1 MRIVITKNGKTIV
14 KELDEETSD
23 NKFERSK
30 SKYDQSSS
38 YTKLP
43 IIYKNN
49 EELFKKYTYK
59 NNKFLKDILKYRETF
74 QNKRSS
80 SVVEKNVIDSFYNR
94 DESKINLDELNKA
107 KRLKISHPKIN
118 MTQAFLDKYDNFDSS
133 IKNKVNELHNN
144 LDNNSNSNDQSED
157 KYKNNEDNKNIDSN
171 MQQSFGNIFQNKSPS
186 MNGSINNF
194 YSNYGLNL
202 SSLTANKNKK
212 INIGNIISK
221 NNLINLRKQISK
233 YNKGYD
239 DARFPL
245 NEENM
250 RSYNFRSRYEN
261 KQMTEDDM
269 DLILNYS
276 INSDKF
282 NIIKYFQQE
291 KNISHQYFENLVKY
305 DEQQMYKLNKICQLI
320 FHRKEN
326 DDKNF
331 SLKYYELN
339 KDKKIDRQKGNQNI
353 KDLQTI
359 IKKSNSILDDYN
371 ILQKNHRFWRKHA
384 FKEDV
389 MKIKE
394 KYWDKYK
401 VDRFLKNQQKM
412 KIKGL
417 LDIRINPEAIINKK
431 LFSSQSTPDIFY
443 KTKI

>member
-14 KELDEETSD
+14 KELDEETAD
-23 NKFERSK
+23 NKFDKSK
-30 SKYDQSSS
+30 SKYNQSSS

-43 IIYKNN
+43 IIYSNN
-49 EELFKKYTYK
+49 EELFKKYTSK

-80 SVVEKNVIDSFYNR
+80 SVVDRNVIDSFYNR
-94 DESKINLDELNKA
+94 DESKVNLNELNKA

-118 MTQAFLDKYDNFDSS
+118 MTQAFLDKYDDFDSS
-133 IKNKVNELHNN
+133 FKNKVNDLHNSLN
-144 LDNNSNSNDQSED
+144 NNSTVIDQSGD
-157 KYKNNEDNKNIDSN
+157 KYKNNEDNKNMDSN
-171 MQQSFGNIFQNKSPS
+171 MQQSFGNIYQNKNQS
-186 MNGSINNF
+186 MNGTINNY
-194 YSNYGLNL
+194 YSNYGLNS
-202 SSLTANKNKK
+202 SSLISNKNKK
-212 INIGNIISK
+212 ISIGNIISK
-221 NNLINLRKQISK
+221 NNLINLRKQISQ

-239 DARFPL
+239 DTRFPL

-261 KQMTEDDM
+261 KQMTEDDI

-291 KNISHQYFENLVKY
+291 KNISPQYYENLVKY

-326 DDKNF
+326 DSKNF
-331 SLKYYELN
+331 NLKYYELN
-339 KDKKIDRQKGNQNI
+339 KDKKIDRQKGNQSI

-359 IKKSNSILDDYN
+359 IKRSNSILYDYN
-371 ILQKNHRFWRKHA
+371 VLKKNHGFWMKHQ
-384 FKEDV
+384 FQEDV

-394 KYWDKYK
+394 KYWDKYN
-401 VDRFLKNQQKM
+401 VDRFLKNREKM

-417 LDIRINPEAIINKK
+417 LNTSKNSEAILNKK

>member
-14 KELDEETSD
+14 KELDEETAD
-23 NKFERSK
+23 NKFDKSK
-30 SKYDQSSS
+30 SKYNQSSS

-43 IIYKNN
+43 IIYSNN
-49 EELFKKYTYK
+49 EELFKKYTSK

-80 SVVEKNVIDSFYNR
+80 SVVDRNVIDSFYNR
-94 DESKINLDELNKA
+94 DESKVNLNELNKA

-118 MTQAFLDKYDNFDSS
+118 MTQAFLDKYDDFDSS
-133 IKNKVNELHNN
+133 FKNKVNDLHNSLN
-144 LDNNSNSNDQSED
+144 NNSTVIDQSGD
-157 KYKNNEDNKNIDSN
+157 KYKNNEDNKNMDSN
-171 MQQSFGNIFQNKSPS
+171 MQQSFGNIYQNKNQS
-186 MNGSINNF
+186 MNGTINNY
-194 YSNYGLNL
+194 YSNYGLNS
-202 SSLTANKNKK
+202 SSLISNKNKK
-212 INIGNIISK
+212 ISIGNIISK
-221 NNLINLRKQISK
+221 NNLINLRKQISQ

-239 DARFPL
+239 DTRFPL

-261 KQMTEDDM
+261 KQMTEDDI

-276 INSDKF
+276 INPDKF

-291 KNISHQYFENLVKY
+291 KNISPQYYENLVKY

-326 DDKNF
+326 DSKNF
-331 SLKYYELN
+331 NLKYYELN
-339 KDKKIDRQKGNQNI
+339 KDKKIDRQKGNQSI

-359 IKKSNSILDDYN
+359 IKRSNSILYDYN
-371 ILQKNHRFWRKHA
+371 VLKKNHGFWRKHQ
-384 FKEDV
+384 FQEDV

-394 KYWDKYK
+394 KYWDKYN
-401 VDRFLKNQQKM
+401 VDRFLKNREKM

-417 LDIRINPEAIINKK
+417 LNTSKNSEAILNKK

>member
-14 KELDEETSD
+14 KELDEETAD
-23 NKFERSK
+23 NKFDKSK
-30 SKYDQSSS
+30 SKYNQSSS

-43 IIYKNN
+43 IIYSNN
-49 EELFKKYTYK
+49 EELFKKYTSK

-80 SVVEKNVIDSFYNR
+80 SVVDRNVIDSFYNR
-94 DESKINLDELNKA
+94 DESKVNLNELNKA

-118 MTQAFLDKYDNFDSS
+118 MTQAFLDKYDDFDSS
-133 IKNKVNELHNN
+133 FKNKVNDLHNSLN
-144 LDNNSNSNDQSED
+144 NNSTVIDQSGD
-157 KYKNNEDNKNIDSN
+157 KYKNNEDNKNMDSN
-171 MQQSFGNIFQNKSPS
+171 MQQSFGNIYQNKNQS
-186 MNGSINNF
+186 MNGTINNY
-194 YSNYGLNL
+194 YSNYGLNS
-202 SSLTANKNKK
+202 SSLISNKNKK
-212 INIGNIISK
+212 ISIGNIISK
-221 NNLINLRKQISK
+221 NNLINLRKQISQ

-239 DARFPL
+239 DTRFPL

-261 KQMTEDDM
+261 KQMTEDGI

-291 KNISHQYFENLVKY
+291 KNISPQYYENLVKY

-326 DDKNF
+326 DSKNF
-331 SLKYYELN
+331 NLKYYELN
-339 KDKKIDRQKGNQNI
+339 KDKKIDRQKGNQSI

-359 IKKSNSILDDYN
+359 IKRSNSILDDYN
-371 ILQKNHRFWRKHA
+371 VLKKNHGFWRKHQ
-384 FKEDV
+384 FQEDV

-394 KYWDKYK
+394 KYWDKYN
-401 VDRFLKNQQKM
+401 VDRFLKNREKM

-417 LDIRINPEAIINKK
+417 LNTSKNSEAILNKK

>member
-14 KELDEETSD
+14 KELDEETAD
-23 NKFERSK
+23 NKFDKSK
-30 SKYDQSSS
+30 SKYNQSSS

-43 IIYKNN
+43 IIYSNN
-49 EELFKKYTYK
+49 EELFKKYTSK

-80 SVVEKNVIDSFYNR
+80 SVVDRNVIDSFYNR
-94 DESKINLDELNKA
+94 DESKVNLNELNKA

-118 MTQAFLDKYDNFDSS
+118 MTQAFLDKYDDFDSS
-133 IKNKVNELHNN
+133 FKNKVNDLHNSLN
-144 LDNNSNSNDQSED
+144 NNSTVIDQSGD
-157 KYKNNEDNKNIDSN
+157 KYKNNEDNKNMDSN
-171 MQQSFGNIFQNKSPS
+171 MQQSFGNIYQNKNQS
-186 MNGSINNF
+186 MNGTINNY
-194 YSNYGLNL
+194 YSNYGLNS
-202 SSLTANKNKK
+202 SSLISNKNKK
-212 INIGNIISK
+212 ISIGNIISK
-221 NNLINLRKQISK
+221 NNLINLRKQISQ

-239 DARFPL
+239 DTRFPL

-261 KQMTEDDM
+261 KQMTEDDI

-291 KNISHQYFENLVKY
+291 KNISPQYYENLVKY

-326 DDKNF
+326 DSKNF
-331 SLKYYELN
+331 NLKYYELN
-339 KDKKIDRQKGNQNI
+339 KDKKIDSQKGNQSI

-359 IKKSNSILDDYN
+359 IKRSNSILDDYN
-371 ILQKNHRFWRKHA
+371 VLKKNHGFWRKHQ
-384 FKEDV
+384 FQEDV

-394 KYWDKYK
+394 KYWDKYN
-401 VDRFLKNQQKM
+401 VDRFLKNREKM

-417 LDIRINPEAIINKK
+417 LNTSKNSEAILNKK

>member
-14 KELDEETSD
+14 KELDEETAD
-23 NKFERSK
+23 NKFDKSK
-30 SKYDQSSS
+30 SKYNQSSS

-43 IIYKNN
+43 IIYSNN
-49 EELFKKYTYK
+49 EELFKKYTSK

-80 SVVEKNVIDSFYNR
+80 SVVDRNVIDSFYNR
-94 DESKINLDELNKA
+94 DESKVNLNELNKA

-118 MTQAFLDKYDNFDSS
+118 MTQAFLDKYDDFDSS
-133 IKNKVNELHNN
+133 FKNKVNDLHNSLN
-144 LDNNSNSNDQSED
+144 NNSTVIDQSGD
-157 KYKNNEDNKNIDSN
+157 KYKNNEDNKNMDSN
-171 MQQSFGNIFQNKSPS
+171 MQQSFGNIYQNKNQS
-186 MNGSINNF
+186 MNGTINNY
-194 YSNYGLNL
+194 YSNYGLNS
-202 SSLTANKNKK
+202 SSLISNKNKK
-212 INIGNIISK
+212 ISIGNIISK
-221 NNLINLRKQISK
+221 NNLINLRKQISQ

-239 DARFPL
+239 DTRFPL

-261 KQMTEDDM
+261 KQMTEDDI

-276 INSDKF
+276 INPDKF

-291 KNISHQYFENLVKY
+291 KNISPQYFENLVKY

-326 DDKNF
+326 DSKNF
-331 SLKYYELN
+331 NLKYYELN
-339 KDKKIDRQKGNQNI
+339 KDKKIDRQKGNQSI

-359 IKKSNSILDDYN
+359 IKRSNSILYDYN
-371 ILQKNHRFWRKHA
+371 VLKKNHGFWRKHQ
-384 FKEDV
+384 FQEDV

-394 KYWDKYK
+394 KYWDKYN
-401 VDRFLKNQQKM
+401 VDRFLKNREKM

-417 LDIRINPEAIINKK
+417 LNTSKNSEAILNKK

>member
-14 KELDEETSD
+14 KELDEETAD
-23 NKFERSK
+23 NKFDKSK
-30 SKYDQSSS
+30 SKYNQSSS

-43 IIYKNN
+43 IIYSNN
-49 EELFKKYTYK
+49 EELFKKYTSK

-80 SVVEKNVIDSFYNR
+80 SVVDRNVIDSFYNR
-94 DESKINLDELNKA
+94 DESKVNLNELNKA

-118 MTQAFLDKYDNFDSS
+118 MTQAFLDKYDDFDSS
-133 IKNKVNELHNN
+133 FKNKVNDLHNSLN
-144 LDNNSNSNDQSED
+144 NNSTVIDQSGD
-157 KYKNNEDNKNIDSN
+157 KYKNNEDNKNMDSN
-171 MQQSFGNIFQNKSPS
+171 MQQSFGNIYQNKNQS
-186 MNGSINNF
+186 MNGTINNY
-194 YSNYGLNL
+194 YSNYGLNS
-202 SSLTANKNKK
+202 SSLISNKNKK
-212 INIGNIISK
+212 ISIGNIISR
-221 NNLINLRKQISK
+221 NNLINLRKQISQ

-239 DARFPL
+239 DTRFPL

-261 KQMTEDDM
+261 KQMTEDDI

-291 KNISHQYFENLVKY
+291 KNISPQYYENLVKY

-326 DDKNF
+326 DTKNF
-331 SLKYYELN
+331 NLKYYELN
-339 KDKKIDRQKGNQNI
+339 KDKKIDSQKGNQSI

-359 IKKSNSILDDYN
+359 IKRSNSILDDYN
-371 ILQKNHRFWRKHA
+371 VLKKNHGFWRKHQ
-384 FKEDV
+384 FQEDV

-394 KYWDKYK
+394 KYWDKYN
-401 VDRFLKNQQKM
+401 VDRFLKNREKM

-417 LDIRINPEAIINKK
+417 LNTSKNSEAILNKK

>member
-14 KELDEETSD
+14 KELDEETAD
-23 NKFERSK
+23 NKFDKSRSK
-30 SKYDQSSS
+30 YNQSSS

-43 IIYKNN
+43 IIYSNN
-49 EELFKKYTYK
+49 EELFKKYTSK

-80 SVVEKNVIDSFYNR
+80 SVVDRNVIDSFYNR
-94 DESKINLDELNKA
+94 DESKVNLNELNKA

-118 MTQAFLDKYDNFDSS
+118 MTQAFLDKYDDFDSS
-133 IKNKVNELHNN
+133 FKNKVNDLHNSLN
-144 LDNNSNSNDQSED
+144 NNSTVIDQSGD
-157 KYKNNEDNKNIDSN
+157 KYKNNEDNKNMDSN
-171 MQQSFGNIFQNKSPS
+171 MQQSFGNIYQNKNQS
-186 MNGSINNF
+186 MNGTINNY
-194 YSNYGLNL
+194 YSNYGLNS
-202 SSLTANKNKK
+202 SSLISNKNKK
-212 INIGNIISK
+212 ISIGNIISK
-221 NNLINLRKQISK
+221 NNLINLRKQISQ

-239 DARFPL
+239 DTRFPL

-261 KQMTEDDM
+261 KQMTEDDI

-291 KNISHQYFENLVKY
+291 KNISPQYYENLVKY

-326 DDKNF
+326 DSKNF
-331 SLKYYELN
+331 NLKYYELN
-339 KDKKIDRQKGNQNI
+339 KDKKIDRQKGNQSI

-359 IKKSNSILDDYN
+359 IKRSNSILYDYN
-371 ILQKNHRFWRKHA
+371 VLKKNHGFWRKHQ
-384 FKEDV
+384 FQEDV

-394 KYWDKYK
+394 KYWDKYN
-401 VDRFLKNQQKM
+401 VDRFLKNREKM

-417 LDIRINPEAIINKK
+417 LNTSKNSEAILNKK

>member
-14 KELDEETSD
+14 KELDEETAD
-23 NKFERSK
+23 NKFDKSK
-30 SKYDQSSS
+30 SKYNQSSS

-43 IIYKNN
+43 IIYSNN
-49 EELFKKYTYK
+49 EELFKKYTSK

-80 SVVEKNVIDSFYNR
+80 SVVDRNVIDSFYNR
-94 DESKINLDELNKA
+94 DESKVNLNELNKA

-118 MTQAFLDKYDNFDSS
+118 MTQAFLDKYDDFDSS
-133 IKNKVNELHNN
+133 FKNKVNDLHNSLN
-144 LDNNSNSNDQSED
+144 NNSTVIDQSGD
-157 KYKNNEDNKNIDSN
+157 KYKNNEDNKNMDSN
-171 MQQSFGNIFQNKSPS
+171 MQQSFGNIYQNKNQS
-186 MNGSINNF
+186 MNGTINNY
-194 YSNYGLNL
+194 YSNYGLNS
-202 SSLTANKNKK
+202 SSLISNKNKK
-212 INIGNIISK
+212 ISIGNIISK
-221 NNLINLRKQISK
+221 NNLINLRKQISQ

-239 DARFPL
+239 DTRFPL

-261 KQMTEDDM
+261 KQMTEDDI

-276 INSDKF
+276 INPDKF

-291 KNISHQYFENLVKY
+291 KNISPQYYENLVKY

-326 DDKNF
+326 DSKNF
-331 SLKYYELN
+331 NLKYYELN
-339 KDKKIDRQKGNQNI
+339 KDKKIDRQKGNQSI

-359 IKKSNSILDDYN
+359 IKRSNSILDDYN
-371 ILQKNHRFWRKHA
+371 VLKKNHGFWRKHQ
-384 FKEDV
+384 FQEDV

-394 KYWDKYK
+394 KYWDKYN
-401 VDRFLKNQQKM
+401 VDRFLKNREKM

-417 LDIRINPEAIINKK
+417 LNTSKNSEAILNKK

>member
-14 KELDEETSD
+14 QELDDEISD
-23 NKFERSK
+23 NKFEKSK
-30 SKYDQSSS
+30 SKYNQSSS

-43 IIYKNN
+43 IIYSNN
-49 EELFKKYTYK
+49 EELFKKYTSK
-59 NNKFLKDILKYRETF
+59 NNKFVKDILKYRETF

-80 SVVEKNVIDSFYNR
+80 SVVDRNVIDSFYNR
-94 DESKINLDELNKA
+94 DESKINLNELNKA

-118 MTQAFLDKYDNFDSS
+118 MTQEFLYKYDDFDSS
-133 IKNKVNELHNN
+133 FKNKVNELHNSLN
-144 LDNNSNSNDQSED
+144 KNSNIIDQSGD
-157 KYKNNEDNKNIDSN
+157 KYKNNEDNKNMDSN

-186 MNGSINNF
+186 VNGSINNY
-194 YSNYGLNL
+194 YSNYGLN
-202 SSLTANKNKK
+202 STSLASNKNKK

-221 NNLINLRKQISK
+221 NNLINLRKQMSQ

-239 DARFPL
+239 DTRFPL

-261 KQMTEDDM
+261 KQMTEDDI

-291 KNISHQYFENLVKY
+291 KNISPQYFENLVKY

-331 SLKYYELN
+331 NLKYYELN
-339 KDKKIDRQKGNQNI
+339 KDKKIDRQKGSQSI
-353 KDLQTI
+353 EDLQTI

-371 ILQKNHRFWRKHA
+371 ILKKNHCFWRKHA

-389 MKIKE
+389 MKIKK
-394 KYWDKYK
+394 KYWDKYN
-401 VDRFLKNQQKM
+401 VDRFLKNRQRM
-412 KIKGL
+412 KINGL
-417 LDIRINPEAIINKK
+417 LNTSQNSDAIINKK

>member
-14 KELDEETSD
+14 KELDEEATE
-23 NKFERSK
+23 NKFEKSK
-30 SKYDQSSS
+30 SKYNQSSS

-43 IIYKNN
+43 IIYTNN
-49 EELFKKYTYK
+49 EELFKKYTSK

-80 SVVEKNVIDSFYNR
+80 SVVDKNVIDSFYNR
-94 DESKINLDELNKA
+94 DESKVNLNELNKA

-118 MTQAFLDKYDNFDSS
+118 MSQAFLDKYDDFGSS
-133 IKNKVNELHNN
+133 FKNKVNELHNN
-144 LDNNSNSNDQSED
+144 LNNSNIIDQSGD
-157 KYKNNEDNKNIDSN
+157 KYKNNEDNKN
-171 MQQSFGNIFQNKSPS
+171 MEQSFGNIFPNKNPS
-186 MNGSINNF
+186 MNGSINNY
-194 YSNYGLNL
+194 YSNYGLNS
-202 SSLTANKNKK
+202 SSLISNKNKK

-233 YNKGYD
+233 YNKGHD
-239 DARFPL
+239 DTRFPL

-250 RSYNFRSRYEN
+250 RSFNFRSRYEN
-261 KQMTEDDM
+261 KQMTEDDI

-282 NIIKYFQQE
+282 NLIKYFQQE
-291 KNISHQYFENLVKY
+291 KNISPQYFENLVKY

-326 DDKNF
+326 DNKNF
-331 SLKYYELN
+331 NLKYYELN

-359 IKKSNSILDDYN
+359 IKRSNSILDDYN
-371 ILQKNHRFWRKHA
+371 ILKKNHSFWRKNA

-389 MKIKE
+389 MKIK
-394 KYWDKYK
+394 KIYWDKYN
-401 VDRFLKNQQKM
+401 VDRFLKNRQR
-412 KIKGL
+412 ININNGL
-417 LDIRINPEAIINKK
+417 LNTSKNSEAIINKK
-431 LFSSQSTPDIFY
+431 LFSSQSTPDIFH
-443 KTKI
+443 KSDI

>member
-14 KELDEETSD
+14 KELDEETAD
-23 NKFERSK
+23 NKFDKSK
-30 SKYDQSSS
+30 SKYNQSSS

-43 IIYKNN
+43 IIYSNN
-49 EELFKKYTYK
+49 EELFKKYTSK

-80 SVVEKNVIDSFYNR
+80 SVVDRNVIDSFYNR
-94 DESKINLDELNKA
+94 DESKVNLNELNKA

-118 MTQAFLDKYDNFDSS
+118 MTQAFLDKYDDFDSS
-133 IKNKVNELHNN
+133 FKNKVNDLHNSLN
-144 LDNNSNSNDQSED
+144 NNSTVIDQSGD
-157 KYKNNEDNKNIDSN
+157 KYKNNEDNKNMDSN
-171 MQQSFGNIFQNKSPS
+171 MQQSFGNIYQNKNQS
-186 MNGSINNF
+186 MNGTINNY
-194 YSNYGLNL
+194 YSNYGLNS
-202 SSLTANKNKK
+202 SSLISNKNKK
-212 INIGNIISK
+212 ISIGNIISK
-221 NNLINLRKQISK
+221 NNLINLRKQISQ

-239 DARFPL
+239 DTRFPL

-261 KQMTEDDM
+261 KQMTEDDI

-291 KNISHQYFENLVKY
+291 KNISPQYFENLVKY

-326 DDKNF
+326 DSKNF
-331 SLKYYELN
+331 NLKYYELN
-339 KDKKIDRQKGNQNI
+339 KDKKIDRQKGNQSI

-359 IKKSNSILDDYN
+359 IKRSNSILYDYN
-371 ILQKNHRFWRKHA
+371 VLKKNHGFWRKHQ
-384 FKEDV
+384 FQEDV

-394 KYWDKYK
+394 KYWDKYN
-401 VDRFLKNQQKM
+401 VDRFLKNREKM

-417 LDIRINPEAIINKK
+417 LNTSKNSEAILNKK

>member
-14 KELDEETSD
+14 KELDEETAD
-23 NKFERSK
+23 NKFDKSK
-30 SKYDQSSS
+30 SKYNQSSS

-43 IIYKNN
+43 IIYSNN
-49 EELFKKYTYK
+49 EELFKKYTSK

-80 SVVEKNVIDSFYNR
+80 SVVDRNVIDSFYNR
-94 DESKINLDELNKA
+94 DESKVNLNELNKA

-118 MTQAFLDKYDNFDSS
+118 MTQAFLDKYDDFDSS
-133 IKNKVNELHNN
+133 FKNKVNDLHNSLN
-144 LDNNSNSNDQSED
+144 NNSTVIDQSGD
-157 KYKNNEDNKNIDSN
+157 KYKNNEDNKNMDSN
-171 MQQSFGNIFQNKSPS
+171 MQQSFGNIYQNKNQS
-186 MNGSINNF
+186 MNGTINNY
-194 YSNYGLNL
+194 YSNYGLNS
-202 SSLTANKNKK
+202 SSLISNKNKK
-212 INIGNIISK
+212 ISIGNIISK
-221 NNLINLRKQISK
+221 NNLINLRKQISQ

-239 DARFPL
+239 DTRFPL

-261 KQMTEDDM
+261 KQMTEDDI

-276 INSDKF
+276 INPDKF

-291 KNISHQYFENLVKY
+291 KNISPQYYENLVKY

-326 DDKNF
+326 DTKNF
-331 SLKYYELN
+331 NLKYYELN
-339 KDKKIDRQKGNQNI
+339 KDKKIDRQKGNQSI

-359 IKKSNSILDDYN
+359 IKRSNSILDDYN
-371 ILQKNHRFWRKHA
+371 VLKKNHGFWRKHQ
-384 FKEDV
+384 FQEDV

-394 KYWDKYK
+394 KYWDKYN
-401 VDRFLKNQQKM
+401 VDRFLKNREKM

-417 LDIRINPEAIINKK
+417 LNTSKNSEAILNKK

>member
-14 KELDEETSD
+14 KELDEETAD
-23 NKFERSK
+23 NKFDKSK
-30 SKYDQSSS
+30 SKYNQSSS

-43 IIYKNN
+43 IIYSNN
-49 EELFKKYTYK
+49 EELFKKYTSK

-80 SVVEKNVIDSFYNR
+80 SVVDRNVIDSFYNR
-94 DESKINLDELNKA
+94 DESKVNLNELNKA

-118 MTQAFLDKYDNFDSS
+118 MTQAFLDKYDDFDSS
-133 IKNKVNELHNN
+133 FKNKVNDLHNSLN
-144 LDNNSNSNDQSED
+144 NNSTVIDQSGD
-157 KYKNNEDNKNIDSN
+157 KYKNNEDNKNMDSN
-171 MQQSFGNIFQNKSPS
+171 MQQSFGNIYQNKNQS
-186 MNGSINNF
+186 MNGTINNY
-194 YSNYGLNL
+194 YSNYGLNS
-202 SSLTANKNKK
+202 SSLISNKNKK
-212 INIGNIISK
+212 ISIGNIISK
-221 NNLINLRKQISK
+221 NNLINLRKQISQ

-239 DARFPL
+239 DTRFPL

-261 KQMTEDDM
+261 KQMTEDDI

-291 KNISHQYFENLVKY
+291 KNISPQYYENLVKY

-326 DDKNF
+326 DSKNF
-331 SLKYYELN
+331 NLKYYELN
-339 KDKKIDRQKGNQNI
+339 KDKKIDRQKGNQSI

-359 IKKSNSILDDYN
+359 IKRSNSILDDYN
-371 ILQKNHRFWRKHA
+371 VLKKNHGFWRKHQ
-384 FKEDV
+384 FQEDV

-394 KYWDKYK
+394 KYWDKYN
-401 VDRFLKNQQKM
+401 VDRFLKNREKM

-417 LDIRINPEAIINKK
+417 LNTSKNSEAIPNKK

>member
-14 KELDEETSD
+14 KELDEETAD
-23 NKFERSK
+23 NKFDKSK
-30 SKYDQSSS
+30 SKYNQPSS

-43 IIYKNN
+43 IIYSNN
-49 EELFKKYTYK
+49 EELFKKYTSK

-80 SVVEKNVIDSFYNR
+80 SVVDRNVIDSFYNR
-94 DESKINLDELNKA
+94 DESKVNLNELNKA

-118 MTQAFLDKYDNFDSS
+118 MTQAFLDKYDDFDSS
-133 IKNKVNELHNN
+133 FKNKVNDLHNSLN
-144 LDNNSNSNDQSED
+144 NNSTVIDQSGD
-157 KYKNNEDNKNIDSN
+157 KYKNNEDNKNMDSN
-171 MQQSFGNIFQNKSPS
+171 MQQSFGNIYQNKNQS
-186 MNGSINNF
+186 MNGTINNY
-194 YSNYGLNL
+194 YSNYGLNS
-202 SSLTANKNKK
+202 SSLISNKNKK
-212 INIGNIISK
+212 ISIGNIISK
-221 NNLINLRKQISK
+221 NNLINLRKQISQ

-239 DARFPL
+239 DTRFPL

-261 KQMTEDDM
+261 KQMTEDDI

-291 KNISHQYFENLVKY
+291 KNISPQYYENLVKY

-326 DDKNF
+326 DSKNF
-331 SLKYYELN
+331 NLKYYELN
-339 KDKKIDRQKGNQNI
+339 KDKKIDSQKGNQSI

-359 IKKSNSILDDYN
+359 IKRSNSILDDYN
-371 ILQKNHRFWRKHA
+371 VLKKNHGFWRKHQ
-384 FKEDV
+384 FQEDV

-394 KYWDKYK
+394 KYWDKYN
-401 VDRFLKNQQKM
+401 VDRFLKNREKM

-417 LDIRINPEAIINKK
+417 LNTSKNSEAILNKK

>member
-14 KELDEETSD
+14 KELDEETAD
-23 NKFERSK
+23 NKFDKSK
-30 SKYDQSSS
+30 SKYNQSSS

-43 IIYKNN
+43 IIYSNN
-49 EELFKKYTYK
+49 EELFKKYTSK
-59 NNKFLKDILKYRETF
+59 NNKFLKEILKYRETF

-80 SVVEKNVIDSFYNR
+80 SVVDRNVIDSFYNR
-94 DESKINLDELNKA
+94 DESKVNLNELNKA

-118 MTQAFLDKYDNFDSS
+118 MTQAFLDKYDDFDSS
-133 IKNKVNELHNN
+133 FKNKVNDLHNSLN
-144 LDNNSNSNDQSED
+144 NNSTVIDQSGD
-157 KYKNNEDNKNIDSN
+157 KYKNNEDNKNMDSN
-171 MQQSFGNIFQNKSPS
+171 MQQSFGNIYQNKNQS
-186 MNGSINNF
+186 MNGTINNY
-194 YSNYGLNL
+194 YSNYGLNS
-202 SSLTANKNKK
+202 SSLISNKNKK
-212 INIGNIISK
+212 ISIGNIISK
-221 NNLINLRKQISK
+221 NNLINLRKQISQ

-239 DARFPL
+239 DTRFPL

-261 KQMTEDDM
+261 KQMTEDDI

-291 KNISHQYFENLVKY
+291 KNISPQYYENLVKY

-326 DDKNF
+326 DSKNF
-331 SLKYYELN
+331 NLKYYELN
-339 KDKKIDRQKGNQNI
+339 KDKKIDRQKGNQSI

-359 IKKSNSILDDYN
+359 IKRSNSILYDYN
-371 ILQKNHRFWRKHA
+371 VLKKNHGFWRKHQ
-384 FKEDV
+384 FQEDV

-394 KYWDKYK
+394 KYWDKYN
-401 VDRFLKNQQKM
+401 VDRFLKNREKM

-417 LDIRINPEAIINKK
+417 LNTSKNSEAILNKK

>member
-14 KELDEETSD
+14 KELDEETAD
-23 NKFERSK
+23 NKFDKSK
-30 SKYDQSSS
+30 SKYNQSSS

-43 IIYKNN
+43 IIYSNN
-49 EELFKKYTYK
+49 EELFKKYTSK

-80 SVVEKNVIDSFYNR
+80 SVVDRNVIDSFYNR
-94 DESKINLDELNKA
+94 DESKVNLNELNKA

-118 MTQAFLDKYDNFDSS
+118 MTQAFLDKYDDFDSS
-133 IKNKVNELHNN
+133 FKNKVNDLHNSLN
-144 LDNNSNSNDQSED
+144 NNSTVIDQSGD
-157 KYKNNEDNKNIDSN
+157 KYKNNEDNKNMDSN
-171 MQQSFGNIFQNKSPS
+171 MQQSFGNIYQNKNQS
-186 MNGSINNF
+186 MNGTINNY
-194 YSNYGLNL
+194 YSNYGLNS
-202 SSLTANKNKK
+202 SSLISNKNKK
-212 INIGNIISK
+212 ISIGNIISK
-221 NNLINLRKQISK
+221 NNLINLRKQISQ

-239 DARFPL
+239 DTRFPL

-261 KQMTEDDM
+261 KQMTEDDI

-291 KNISHQYFENLVKY
+291 KNISPQYYENLVKY

-326 DDKNF
+326 DSKNF
-331 SLKYYELN
+331 NLKYYELN
-339 KDKKIDRQKGNQNI
+339 KDKKIDRQKGNQSI

-359 IKKSNSILDDYN
+359 IKRSNSILDDYN
-371 ILQKNHRFWRKHA
+371 VLKKNHGFWRKHQ
-384 FKEDV
+384 FQEDV

-394 KYWDKYK
+394 KYWDKYN
-401 VDRFLKNQQKM
+401 VDRFLKNREKM

-417 LDIRINPEAIINKK
+417 LNTSKNSEAILNKK

>member
-14 KELDEETSD
+14 KELDEEATE
-23 NKFERSK
+23 NKFEKSK
-30 SKYDQSSS
+30 SKYNQSSS

-43 IIYKNN
+43 IIYTNN
-49 EELFKKYTYK
+49 EELFKKYTSK

-80 SVVEKNVIDSFYNR
+80 SVVDKNVIDSFYNR
-94 DESKINLDELNKA
+94 DESKVNLNELNKA

-118 MTQAFLDKYDNFDSS
+118 MSQAFLDKYDDFGSS
-133 IKNKVNELHNN
+133 FKNKVNELHNN
-144 LDNNSNSNDQSED
+144 LNNSNIIDQSGD
-157 KYKNNEDNKNIDSN
+157 KYKNNEDNKN
-171 MQQSFGNIFQNKSPS
+171 MEQSFGNIFPNKNPS
-186 MNGSINNF
+186 MNGSINNY
-194 YSNYGLNL
+194 YSNYGLNS
-202 SSLTANKNKK
+202 SSLISNKNKK

-233 YNKGYD
+233 YNKGHD
-239 DARFPL
+239 DTRFPL

-250 RSYNFRSRYEN
+250 RSFNFRSRYEN
-261 KQMTEDDM
+261 KQMTEDDI

-282 NIIKYFQQE
+282 NLIKYFQQE
-291 KNISHQYFENLVKY
+291 KNISPQYFENLVKY

-326 DDKNF
+326 DNKNF
-331 SLKYYELN
+331 NLKYYELN

-359 IKKSNSILDDYN
+359 IKRSNSILDDYN
-371 ILQKNHRFWRKHA
+371 IMKKNHSFWRKNA

-389 MKIKE
+389 MKIK
-394 KYWDKYK
+394 KIYWDKYN
-401 VDRFLKNQQKM
+401 VDRFLKNRQR
-412 KIKGL
+412 ININNGL
-417 LDIRINPEAIINKK
+417 LNTSKNSEAIINKK
-431 LFSSQSTPDIFY
+431 LFSSQSTPDIFH
-443 KTKI
+443 KTNI

>member
-14 KELDEETSD
+14 KELDEETAD
-23 NKFERSK
+23 NKFDKSK
-30 SKYDQSSS
+30 SKYNQSSS

-43 IIYKNN
+43 IIYSNN
-49 EELFKKYTYK
+49 EELFKKYTSK

-80 SVVEKNVIDSFYNR
+80 SVVDRNVIDSFYNR
-94 DESKINLDELNKA
+94 DESKVNLNELNKA

-118 MTQAFLDKYDNFDSS
+118 MTQAFLDKYDDFDSS
-133 IKNKVNELHNN
+133 FKNKVNDLHNSLN
-144 LDNNSNSNDQSED
+144 NNSTVIDQSGD
-157 KYKNNEDNKNIDSN
+157 KYKNNEDNKNMDSN
-171 MQQSFGNIFQNKSPS
+171 MQQSFGNIYQNKNQS
-186 MNGSINNF
+186 MNGTINNY
-194 YSNYGLNL
+194 YSNYGLNS
-202 SSLTANKNKK
+202 SSLISNKNKK
-212 INIGNIISK
+212 ISIGNIISK
-221 NNLINLRKQISK
+221 NNLINLRKQISQ

-239 DARFPL
+239 DTRFPL

-261 KQMTEDDM
+261 KQMTEDDI

-291 KNISHQYFENLVKY
+291 KNISPQYYENLVKY

-326 DDKNF
+326 DSKNF
-331 SLKYYELN
+331 NLKYYELN
-339 KDKKIDRQKGNQNI
+339 KDKKIDRQKGNQSI

-359 IKKSNSILDDYN
+359 IKRSNSILYDYN
-371 ILQKNHRFWRKHA
+371 VLKKNHGFWRKHQ
-384 FKEDV
+384 FQEDV

-394 KYWDKYK
+394 KYWDKYN
-401 VDRFLKNQQKM
+401 VDRFLKNREKM

-417 LDIRINPEAIINKK
+417 LNTSKNSEAILNKK

>member
-14 KELDEETSD
+14 KELDEEATE
-23 NKFERSK
+23 NKFEKSK
-30 SKYDQSSS
+30 SKYNQSSS

-43 IIYKNN
+43 IIYTNN
-49 EELFKKYTYK
+49 EELFKKYTSK

-80 SVVEKNVIDSFYNR
+80 SVVDKNVIDSFYNR
-94 DESKINLDELNKA
+94 DESKVNLNELNKA

-118 MTQAFLDKYDNFDSS
+118 MSQAFLDKYDDFGSS
-133 IKNKVNELHNN
+133 FKNKVNELHNN
-144 LDNNSNSNDQSED
+144 LNNSNIIDQSGD
-157 KYKNNEDNKNIDSN
+157 KYKNNEDNKN
-171 MQQSFGNIFQNKSPS
+171 MEQSFGNIFPNKNPS
-186 MNGSINNF
+186 MNGSINNY
-194 YSNYGLNL
+194 YSNYGLNS
-202 SSLTANKNKK
+202 SSLISNKNKK

-233 YNKGYD
+233 YNKGHD
-239 DARFPL
+239 DTRFPL

-250 RSYNFRSRYEN
+250 RSFNFRSRYEN
-261 KQMTEDDM
+261 KQMTEDDI

-282 NIIKYFQQE
+282 NLIKYFQQE
-291 KNISHQYFENLVKY
+291 KNISPQYFENLVKY

-326 DDKNF
+326 DNKNF
-331 SLKYYELN
+331 NLKYYELN

-359 IKKSNSILDDYN
+359 IKRSNSILDDYN
-371 ILQKNHRFWRKHA
+371 ILKKNHSFWRKNA

-389 MKIKE
+389 MKIK
-394 KYWDKYK
+394 KIYWDKYN
-401 VDRFLKNQQKM
+401 VDRFLKNRQR
-412 KIKGL
+412 ININNGL
-417 LDIRINPEAIINKK
+417 LNTSKNSEAIINKK
-431 LFSSQSTPDIFY
+431 LFSSQSTPDIFH
-443 KTKI
+443 KTNI

>member
-14 KELDEETSD
+14 KELDEETAD
-23 NKFERSK
+23 NKFDKSK
-30 SKYDQSSS
+30 SKYNQSSS

-43 IIYKNN
+43 IIYSNN
-49 EELFKKYTYK
+49 EELFKKYTSK

-80 SVVEKNVIDSFYNR
+80 SVVDRNVIDSFYNR
-94 DESKINLDELNKA
+94 DESKVNLNELNKA

-118 MTQAFLDKYDNFDSS
+118 MTQAFLDKYDDFDSS
-133 IKNKVNELHNN
+133 FKNKVNDLHNSLN
-144 LDNNSNSNDQSED
+144 NNSTVIDQSGD
-157 KYKNNEDNKNIDSN
+157 KYKNNEDNKNMDSN
-171 MQQSFGNIFQNKSPS
+171 MQQSFGNIYQNKNQS
-186 MNGSINNF
+186 MNGTINNY
-194 YSNYGLNL
+194 YSNYGLNS
-202 SSLTANKNKK
+202 SSLISNKNKK
-212 INIGNIISK
+212 ISIGNIISK
-221 NNLINLRKQISK
+221 NNLINLRKQISQ

-239 DARFPL
+239 DTRFPL

-261 KQMTEDDM
+261 KQMTEDDI

-276 INSDKF
+276 INPDKF

-291 KNISHQYFENLVKY
+291 KNISPQYYENLVKY

-326 DDKNF
+326 DTKNF
-331 SLKYYELN
+331 NLKYYELN
-339 KDKKIDRQKGNQNI
+339 KDKKIDSQKGNQSI

-359 IKKSNSILDDYN
+359 IKRSNSILDDYN
-371 ILQKNHRFWRKHA
+371 VLKKNHGFWRKHQ
-384 FKEDV
+384 FQEDV

-394 KYWDKYK
+394 KYWDKYN
-401 VDRFLKNQQKM
+401 VDRFLKNREKM

-417 LDIRINPEAIINKK
+417 LNTSKNSEAILNKK

>member
-14 KELDEETSD
+14 KELDEETAD
-23 NKFERSK
+23 NKFDKSK
-30 SKYDQSSS
+30 SKYNQSSS

-43 IIYKNN
+43 IIYSNN
-49 EELFKKYTYK
+49 EELFKKYTSK

-80 SVVEKNVIDSFYNR
+80 SVVDRNVIDSFYNR
-94 DESKINLDELNKA
+94 DESKVNLNELNKA

-118 MTQAFLDKYDNFDSS
+118 MTQAFLDKYDDFDSS
-133 IKNKVNELHNN
+133 FKNKVNDLHNSLN
-144 LDNNSNSNDQSED
+144 NNSTVIDQSGD
-157 KYKNNEDNKNIDSN
+157 KYKNNEDNKNMDSN
-171 MQQSFGNIFQNKSPS
+171 MQQSFGNIYQNKNQS
-186 MNGSINNF
+186 MNGTINNY
-194 YSNYGLNL
+194 YSNYGLNS
-202 SSLTANKNKK
+202 SSLISNKNKK
-212 INIGNIISK
+212 ISIGNIISK
-221 NNLINLRKQISK
+221 NNLINLRKQISQ

-239 DARFPL
+239 DTRFPL

-261 KQMTEDDM
+261 KQMTEDDI

-291 KNISHQYFENLVKY
+291 KNISPQYFENLVKY

-326 DDKNF
+326 DSKNF
-331 SLKYYELN
+331 NLKYYELN
-339 KDKKIDRQKGNQNI
+339 KDKKIDRQKGNQSI

-359 IKKSNSILDDYN
+359 IKRSNSILDDYN
-371 ILQKNHRFWRKHA
+371 VLKKNHGFWRKHQ
-384 FKEDV
+384 FQEDV

-394 KYWDKYK
+394 KYWDKYN
-401 VDRFLKNQQKM
+401 VDRFLKNREKM

-417 LDIRINPEAIINKK
+417 LNTSKNSEAIPNKK